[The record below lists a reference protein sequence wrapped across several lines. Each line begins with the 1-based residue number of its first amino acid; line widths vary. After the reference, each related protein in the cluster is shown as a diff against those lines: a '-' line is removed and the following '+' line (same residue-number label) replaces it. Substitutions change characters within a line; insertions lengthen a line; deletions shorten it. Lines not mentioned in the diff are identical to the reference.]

1 MAIIII
7 PFPFRKHTD
16 KLREIQV
23 DADSLADCMK
33 TLIKKYPGISSIQDH
48 PDLLSIFINGKLT
61 KAEWNTVS
69 LTNEDEVSLIIP
81 IAGG

>member
-1 MAIIII
+1 
-7 PFPFRKHTD
+7 
-16 KLREIQV
+16 
-23 DADSLADCMK
+23 
-33 TLIKKYPGISSIQDH
+33 
-48 PDLLSIFINGKLT
+48 LLSIFINGKLT